1 MADRLPAWSVWLL
14 LALPLL
20 LPLGRAAELPLL
32 VGAAVALAWQV
43 RGRLALPPP
52 AWRVALAGFAA
63 FWLAQA
69 VSAPDAWSPERV
81 LRESLLD
88 LRYLPWLAFALAVL
102 ADAGR
107 ARRVLAG
114 LAAIVALWTADGLL
128 QAASGFS
135 LGGPATADRLSGVFG
150 ADDLKLGPA
159 LAAFAPFL
167 LLPLSRWYRWPGLV
181 AGGLAVGLVVL
192 LAGARAGWIS
202 YALVLGW
209 LLWRQASGGWRGV
222 GVLLLASTL
231 SLAAV
236 WFAASLSPRF
246 EARLARTAALL
257 EADRGG
263 LDTALTGR
271 PAIWAVALRMFL
283 AHPVNGVGVRGFREA
298 YVAHTPPDDP
308 WLHSGE
314 GIPHHPHQ
322 LVLELLA
329 ETGLI
334 GLLLWLGAALLALR
348 AWLHADQAAR
358 TRAAPAGLAL
368 VACLFPL
375 NTHFASYSSAW
386 SLLLFLLLGLYAGL
400 LGTRPAQP

>member
-1 MADRLPAWSVWLL
+1 MVDRVPAWSVWLL
-14 LALPLL
+14 LAVPLL

-32 VGAAVALAWQV
+32 AGALMALVWQL
-43 RGRLALPPP
+43 RDRLALPQS

-69 VSAPDAWSPERV
+69 LSAPDAWRPGRV
-81 LRESLLD
+81 LRECLFD
-88 LRYLPWLAFALAVL
+88 LRYLPWLAFAVAVL

-107 ARRVLAG
+107 ARRVLLG
-114 LAAIVALWTADGLL
+114 LAGIVALWTLDGLL
-128 QAASGFS
+128 QATSGFS
-135 LGGPATADRLSGVFG
+135 LGGPASADRLSGVFG

-167 LLPLSRWYRWPGLV
+167 LLPLAQRRGWPGLA
-181 AGGLAVGLVVL
+181 AGGFAVGLVVL
-192 LAGARAGWIS
+192 LAGARAGWVS

-209 LLWRQASGGWRGV
+209 LLWRQACGGWRGA
-222 GVLLLASTL
+222 GALLLAGTL
-231 SLAAV
+231 CLAAV
-236 WFAASLSPRF
+236 WLAASLSPRF
-246 EARLARTAALL
+246 EARLARTAAVL
-257 EADRGG
+257 EADRAG
-263 LDTALTGR
+263 LDIALTGR
-271 PAIWAVALRMFL
+271 PAIWAAAWRMFL
-283 AHPVNGVGVRGFREA
+283 AHPVNGVGVRGYRAA
-298 YVAHTPPDDP
+298 YASHTPPDDA
-308 WLHSGE
+308 WLRSGE

-334 GLLLWLGAALLALR
+334 GLLLWLAAALLALR
-348 AWLHADQAAR
+348 AWLHADPAAR
-358 TRAAPAGLAL
+358 ARVAPAGLAL

-375 NTHFASYSSAW
+375 NTHFASYSSVW